1 MLQQDY
7 ILRMIE
13 KFAQLVAKIVG
24 LTKGEDFDSAKEVI
38 AKSTD
43 ELVGMTPEEVC
54 QQSELKLVGKM
65 LGGKQTL
72 EGRAR
77 CFVLVA
83 LLNEAGN
90 LRSRLGDED
99 RSRQFKLKALN
110 ILLAVRNFAEED
122 VVPDFVPKVDD
133 LVAQLKED
141 GIPPRTLASL
151 MQHYEFIGV
160 FSRAEDCLYEL
171 IEIVPDKRPALH
183 LGAAFYHR
191 LLAKSDIELEDGKL
205 PRVELESGLADLERK
220 YASVPSA

>member
-24 LTKGEDFDSAKEVI
+24 LTNGEDFDSAKEVI
-38 AKSTD
+38 AKSTE

-54 QQSELKLVGKM
+54 QQSELKLVGKL

-83 LLNEAGN
+83 LLNEAGTVQ
-90 LRSRLGDED
+90 SRLGEDD
-99 RSRQFKLKALN
+99 RSREFKLKALN

-122 VVPDFVPKVDD
+122 VVPDFVPKIDD
-133 LVAQLKED
+133 LVSQLKED

-151 MQHYEFIGV
+151 MQHYEFVGA

-171 IEIVPDKRPALH
+171 IEIVPDKRPALR
-183 LGAAFYHR
+183 LGSAFYHR
-191 LLAKSDIELEDGKL
+191 LLPKSDVELEDGKL
-205 PRVELESGLADLERK
+205 PRGEVESGLAELDRK
-220 YASVPSA
+220 YSSAPAV